1 MRVGA
6 VAKKL
11 GMSSLFRDDGTK
23 IPVTLLKV
31 EPSLVLGVSKTASR
45 NVQVAVGTPKNK
57 QKKPQA
63 QFFAK
68 HKTSARFLTE
78 FRVSSDDKIPTAK
91 STIGANHF
99 AVGQKV
105 DVQATSKGKGF
116 AGVMKR
122 HNFAGLSASHGV
134 SISHRS
140 AGSTGQCQDPGR
152 TFKGKKMAGRMG
164 GGRVTI
170 QNLEVVA
177 VDETL
182 LVLKGAVP
190 GATNGYVRVQD
201 AVKLPNQKIEP
212 EAEVPTTSATTSA
225 EADQAGTT
233 TDNKPEAT
241 PPETKQEAKPEAK
254 QASEGAK
261 DTPTAETKQAEAKQE
276 TSQAGDKPEVKQE
289 TSGEGAKDTPAEGDK
304 SEAEQK
310 ASAEG
315 DKSEAKPDATTEG
328 DKPEVKQEASGE
340 GAKDTQGDK
349 PAVKQ
354 EAKDT
359 PAGGDKSEAEQKAS
373 AGGDKSEAK
382 PDAPTQA
389 PEENK

>member
-212 EAEVPTTSATTSA
+212 EAQVPTTPP

-359 PAGGDKSEAEQKAS
+359 PAGGDNPKAEQKAS
-373 AGGDKSEAK
+373 TGGDKSEAK